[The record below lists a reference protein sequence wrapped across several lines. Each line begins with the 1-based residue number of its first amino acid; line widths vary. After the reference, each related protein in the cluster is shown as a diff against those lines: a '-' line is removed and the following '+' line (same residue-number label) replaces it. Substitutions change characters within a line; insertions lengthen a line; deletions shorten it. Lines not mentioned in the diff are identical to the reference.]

1 MPSPITALMQTLIA
15 SFQDRVLI
23 ALYKG
28 IKVSVLLFLCGR
40 ACAVVRA
47 RSCVCGRACAVVRV
61 RGEAYTVR

>member
-1 MPSPITALMQTLIA
+1 MPSPTTALMQTLIA

-28 IKVSVLLFLCGR
+28 IKVSVLIFVRRR
-40 ACAVVRA
+40 ACAVVR
-47 RSCVCGRACAVVRV
+47 GRACAVVRV